1 MNYHFSEKIRFIFGL
16 LVCLLFI
23 FADRIMTVKDRPEIL
38 APGVKVPFINSSD
51 IDIPDTALLEYQ
63 SYIQRTGHHDLK
75 QLKALLYNRLG
86 HNDIRVRMNAV
97 EVLGEVDDP
106 DVLDRLWKI
115 YLHDDEAFI
124 RNSAIAGM
132 LNHGTPE
139 VLEFLTQSISDTD
152 PEVRRQSV
160 EGCMVFADA
169 ALQGLIETRFAQ
181 ETDTLNRIALAAL
194 LYKIGDKEKLAY
206 LTDVL
211 LHEPSLEFRIYT
223 AHMLQDSG
231 VKINPEDI
239 KEIFVQET
247 HPEVKIWL
255 AALLAGQGDTSGL
268 DDLKHIVSGD
278 ADPVLK
284 SSAAQ
289 ALNALGEQAYV
300 YPYLL
305 DLLKTG
311 DEAIRERALEDL
323 VDFKDY
329 PLLPVLSR
337 VLKDD
342 PSITVREIAAWVMGE
357 RKDIEALPCLEQGLN
372 DKSAFVRTGVIAAL
386 YKILSAQ
393 ELKQGKK

>member
-1 MNYHFSEKIRFIFGL
+1 MNYHFSEKIRFVFGL
-16 LVCLLFI
+16 LVCLLLI
-23 FADRIMTVKDRPEIL
+23 FADRIMTVKDRPEVL
-38 APGVKVPFINSSD
+38 APRVETPFINSSD
-51 IDIPDTALLEYQ
+51 IDIPDAALLEYQ
-63 SYIQRTGHHDLK
+63 SYIQTTGHHDLK
-75 QLKALLYNRLG
+75 QLKALLYNRLR
-86 HNDIRVRMNAV
+86 HKDIRVRMNVV
-97 EVLGEVDDP
+97 EALGELDDP
-106 DVLDRLWKI
+106 DILDRLWEI
-115 YLHDDEAFI
+115 YLHDDEEFI

-132 LNHGTPE
+132 LNRGTPE
-139 VLEFLTQSISDTD
+139 VLTLLTQTISDTD
-152 PEVRRQSV
+152 PEVRRQSI
-160 EGCMVFADA
+160 EGCLAFADA
-169 ALQGLIETRFAQ
+169 AFQGLIETRFAQ
-181 ETDTLNRIALAAL
+181 ETDALNRIALAAL

-206 LTDVL
+206 LTDAL
-211 LHEPSLEFRIYT
+211 LYEPSPEFRIYT

-231 VKINPEDI
+231 LKINPDVI
-239 KEIFVQET
+239 KKIFVQET

-255 AALLAGQGDTSGL
+255 AALLAEQGDTSGL

-278 ADPVLK
+278 ADPFLK

-323 VDFKDY
+323 VDFKGY

-372 DKSAFVRTGVIAAL
+372 DKSAFVRTGVMAAL
-386 YKILSAQ
+386 YKIVSAQ
-393 ELKQGKK
+393 ELQQGKK